1 MNIVMKYLLEGV
13 SKPVAEVAKLPK
25 RRNSCEFRYGES
37 VLKCHLPLLV
47 IAICLSAVAVQAQ
60 QPRSLDDELLE
71 DLGTDPLDEFDRE
84 LFTPGEGQGRAGRP
98 RDEDLPDAGQRNN
111 GTGVTIEHDNP
122 LVEISRRMREA
133 QRLIGRNDSGSTTQA
148 LQEQV
153 VADLDKL
160 IEQARKACKKCS
172 PGDKQPQGVSARKPV
187 GQPPKQPGNG
197 QKPSDKPAT
206 NSSPRPKG
214 NGQAAKVDVEAVRDV
229 IKALWGELP
238 QNEREQMLQLP
249 IEEFLPKYEL
259 LIEEYFR
266 RLSEEK

>member
-1 MNIVMKYLLEGV
+1 VKLVTKTALLV
-13 SKPVAEVAKLPK
+13 
-25 RRNSCEFRYGES
+25 
-37 VLKCHLPLLV
+37 LV
-47 IAICLSAVAVQAQ
+47 IAICLSAVAAQAQ

-71 DLGTDPLDEFDRE
+71 DLGADPLDEFDRE

-98 RDEDLPDAGQRNN
+98 RDEDLPGAGQRNDAD
-111 GTGVTIEHDNP
+111 VTIEHDNP

-153 VADLDKL
+153 LADLDEL
-160 IEQARKACKKCS
+160 IKQARKACKKCS
-172 PGDKQPQGVSARKPV
+172 PGDKPPQGVSARKPI
-187 GQPPKQPGNG
+187 GQSQPKQPGDG

-206 NSSPRPKG
+206 NSSARPKA
-214 NGQAAKVDVEAVRDV
+214 NGQAAKVDVEAVREV
-229 IKALWGELP
+229 IKKLWGELP